1 MDFAPTGGMARS
13 VRRLPFGLGSL
24 VRRRTEPATA
34 VGFIV
39 GLILRPSRLAL
50 VRWHGAA
57 TFETLDSLIEVHGI
71 AL

>member
-1 MDFAPTGGMARS
+1 MDFAPTSGMARS
-13 VRRLPFGLGSL
+13 VRRLPFGLGLL
-24 VRRRTEPATA
+24 VRRRTAATA

-57 TFETLDSLIEVHGI
+57 ATFETLDSLIEVHGI